1 MISLRDFKHNDANRL
16 VEVLN
21 DSSVNQYLSTKIPTP
36 YTQDD
41 ALWWIEEGS
50 RGELIKAITFDNV
63 IVGCIGVNRG
73 DFEYQKSGE
82 IGYWLDSQYWRKG
95 IMLQAIE
102 MMTEQ
107 VFSTTDICR
116 IFACVFSSNTPSKQL
131 LLKAGFYEEAVLKN
145 AIFKGGQFYDNHILA
160 RLK

>member
-1 MISLRDFKHNDANRL
+1 MISLRDFNHNDANRL

-21 DSSVNQYLSTKIPTP
+21 DNRVNQYLSTKIPTP

-50 RGELIKAITFDNV
+50 CSELIKAITFDNV
-63 IVGCIGVNRG
+63 LVGCIGLNRG

-82 IGYWLDSQYWRKG
+82 IGYWLDSKYWRKG

-102 MMTEQ
+102 MLTAK

-116 IFACVFSSNTPSKQL
+116 IFACVFSPNTPSKQL
-131 LLKAGFYEEAVLKN
+131 LIKAGFHEEAVLKN
-145 AIFKGGQFYDNHILA
+145 AIFKHEQFYDNHIYA